1 MKNKNVM
8 MLALACGT
16 TMGLVGSASAQ
27 SVINISGAT
36 LFQNFF
42 RDGASTVDFFD
53 VDGDGRCKTCTAPNN
68 VTDQLANFQLP
79 PSLNTDETGSGQF
92 WCVQYFAAGS
102 VNGFQ
107 ALADFGAPKPYSTTG
122 ETGPGLN
129 INSLSLARHNRTQ
142 FFGAGASS
150 IRNPANPYGAPVRST
165 TDGTYTATYSA
176 VGVASAGGTRIDISP
191 LDIDP
196 YWGQQFPGGTP
207 SFDQKPGTA
216 GYGRNPAGPTN
227 KDGSAVTGSGASQQL
242 VNLSA
247 AGRTLYAGVG
257 NGDANTLF
265 GTPIVYNT
273 VGALVNLGVGRSQIR
288 QSDLRHLNATGRLR
302 NGENLVAITRE
313 SGSGTR
319 NAFNNSLCLDPSY
332 GVGENVGGDNLNGV
346 LTPSPTPFTQFAG
359 AAFLPSNKIGSG
371 DLEATIQNNR
381 LALGYTGTER
391 FTNNGLTGRVELLA
405 VMPDLTNGSDA
416 VGSFAR
422 PTAANQID
430 NNPLRGDNSSG
441 YMIGGV
447 QTFTT
452 VGDPLAAGAAQ
463 GGLSNG
469 RQQMDNPQAA
479 AYINN
484 ILKASAAFGA
494 NPSSDVNT
502 ASPGEYLGI
511 NFIFT
516 NVPAFV
522 QGQLNPCGWSANPTF
537 AAGATARA
545 YALANGVFGR
555 AANAP
560 FYNNFG
566 QSGLDGRVP
575 NRSTGVT
582 YSDGT
587 TGTATTY
594 ILLDGTTATYGSA
607 TFPARNRIAGDFS
620 GNGVRDVNDATDLVG
635 AYRLRAFGTP
645 WSAPNGS
652 GPLAGQ
658 LGTKASPEILGD
670 FNSDGNFDLQDVR
683 YFADGLAISGGIAD
697 RKAGF
702 TAVDN
707 AFAGNI
713 FNTTKATPAP
723 YVAGD
728 SRADVAGGTGRTANF
743 QPIAQDGAV
752 NGLDIDFVYSQFRG
766 LSDGV
771 MNFDNTA
778 DAIGKDYSAN
788 MTSGDTNV
796 DVNDVCEI
804 VRTVLK
810 TNFGDVNLDGVT
822 NCADLAVINQPA
834 MPYAGTWAT
843 GDVNG
848 DGLVTAADVAQI
860 RSFILPGDLNG
871 DGAVNTSDLTAFLG
885 IFGTTPACNNPVF
898 ALDPTATSVTTN
910 ALTAFLG
917 RFGTSATCP

>member
-16 TMGLVGSASAQ
+16 TLGLVGTASAQ
-27 SVINISGAT
+27 SVVNISGAT

-42 RDGASTVDFFD
+42 ANGTSTVDFFD
-53 VDGDGRCKTCTAPNN
+53 VDGDGRCKNCPGNA
-68 VTDQLANFQLP
+68 TDQLANFQLP

-92 WCVQYFAAGS
+92 WCVQYFSAGS
-102 VNGFQ
+102 VKGYQ
-107 ALADFGAPKPYSTTG
+107 AIVSYGSPKPFATNA
-122 ETGPGLN
+122 ENTGPGLLVN
-129 INSLSLARHNRTQ
+129 DLTLARHNRAQ
-142 FFGAGASS
+142 YFGSGAGSTS
-150 IRNPANPYGAPVRST
+150 IRNSANPYGAPVRST
-165 TDGTYTATYSA
+165 TDGTYTATYSG
-176 VGVASAGGTRIDISP
+176 VGTPSAGGLRVDIAP
-191 LDIDP
+191 LDVDP

-207 SFDQKPGTA
+207 SFALKPGTA
-216 GYGRNPAGPTN
+216 GYGRNPVIPTN
-227 KDGSAVTGSGASQQL
+227 KDGSAIVSGGTSQQL
-242 VNLSA
+242 VDISA
-247 AGRTLYAGVG
+247 DGRTLYAGVG

-273 VGALVNLGVGRSQIR
+273 VAALVNLGVGRSQIR
-288 QSDLRHLNATGRLR
+288 QSDLRHLNATGRMR
-302 NGENLVAITRE
+302 NGENLVMVTRE
-313 SGSGTR
+313 AGSGTR
-319 NAFNNSLCLDPSY
+319 NAFVNSLCLDPSW
-332 GVGENVGGDNLNGV
+332 GIGENVGPDNNNV
-346 LTPSPTPFTQFAG
+346 VNFSQFAG
-359 AAFLPSNKIGSG
+359 PNFLPSNKIGSG
-371 DLEATIQNNR
+371 DSESTVQNNR
-381 LALGYTGTER
+381 LALAYTGTER
-391 FTNNGLTGRVELLA
+391 YTNNGLTGRVELLA
-405 VMPDLTNGSDA
+405 VKPDLTNGSDA

-422 PTAANQID
+422 PTANNQIF
-430 NNPLRGDNSSG
+430 NNPLRPDNTSG
-441 YMIGGV
+441 YMIGGI

-452 VGDPLAAGAAQ
+452 VGDPLAAGPAQ

-469 RQQMDNPQAA
+469 RQPMDNLQAA

-484 ILKASAAFGA
+484 ILQSTAAFSA
-494 NPSSDVNT
+494 NPSNDNNT
-502 ASPGEYLGI
+502 SAPGEFLGI
-511 NFIFT
+511 NFIIT
-516 NVPAFV
+516 NVPEFV
-522 QGQLNPCGWSANPTF
+522 QQQLNPCGWVANPTF
-537 AAGATARA
+537 ASGAIPRT
-545 YALANGVFGR
+545 YALNNGVFGR

-560 FYNNFG
+560 FYSNFG
-566 QSGLDGRVP
+566 QAGLDGRVP
-575 NRSTGVT
+575 TRTTGVT

-594 ILLDGTTATYGSA
+594 ILLDGSTATYGSA

-620 GNGVRDVNDATDLVG
+620 GNGVRDINDAADLVG

-645 WSAPNGS
+645 WAAPNGS

-670 FNSDGNFDLQDVR
+670 FNSDGNFDIQDVR
-683 YFADGLAISGGIAD
+683 YFADGLAINAGIAD

-702 TAVDN
+702 TAVDTS
-707 AFAGNI
+707 FGGNL

-728 SRADVAGGTGRTANF
+728 SRADVAGGPGRTANF
-743 QPIAQDGAV
+743 QPIAQDGTI

-766 LSDGV
+766 LGDGV

-898 ALDPTATSVTTN
+898 ALDPNATSVTTN